1 MCTMQNVLE
10 CRGQMRKLYVS
21 EHFIRRFRHSQLGLR
36 LTKPTQCRQGSP
48 ATRSVT
54 NRMAATHILIDSDSR
69 DTNCQIQ
76 IVSCN
81 FVALHFPRGMFLNDR
96 EDPLDCGRARLP
108 F

>member
-10 CRGQMRKLYVS
+10 CRGQLRKLYVS
-21 EHFIRRFRHSQLGLR
+21 EHFIRRSRHSQLGLR
-36 LTKPTQCRQGSP
+36 LTGPTQCRLGSP

-54 NRMAATHILIDSDSR
+54 NRLAATHILIDSDSK
-69 DTNCQIQ
+69 D
-76 IVSCN
+76 
-81 FVALHFPRGMFLNDR
+81 VALHFPRGMLLNDR